1 MNNRY
6 VCNFLLTLSVIVL
19 VLNSAISVAENV
31 AKETPE
37 KKEHWADQVDSKN
50 VDIGDNVP
58 AKQSQGAEADLKQV
72 SKSIQ
77 ELKQNVITLN
87 KDLRLMEEKLLFPSS
102 TKYTIFVSVSS
113 GTFFTLESIKL
124 KLDGKLVSTQLY
136 SEKQRQAMLRG
147 GVHKLYVTNLNEGDH
162 TATLFFTG
170 LGSGGRDYKRA
181 STIEFKKGPAG
192 EYLEV
197 AISDDSVT
205 QEPVFS
211 IKQW

>member
-1 MNNRY
+1 MNNRSLY
-6 VCNFLLTLSVIVL
+6 KFLIKFPVIVL
-19 VLNSAISVAENV
+19 ALNSAISMAET
-31 AKETPE
+31 AKVDPE
-37 KKEHWADQVDSKN
+37 KKEHWTEQVDTQKADAAEVKTS
-50 VDIGDNVP
+50 
-58 AKQSQGAEADLKQV
+58 QSGSAEADLKEV

-77 ELKQNVITLN
+77 DLKQNVITLN

-124 KLDGKLVSTQLY
+124 RLDGKLVATQIY
-136 SEKQRQAMLRG
+136 SDKQRQAMLRG

-170 LGSGGRDYKRA
+170 VGSGGRDYKRA
-181 STIEFKKGPAG
+181 SNIEFKKGPAG

-205 QEPVFS
+205 QEPVFA

>member
-1 MNNRY
+1 MNNRSLY
-6 VCNFLLTLSVIVL
+6 KFLIKFPVIVL
-19 VLNSAISVAENV
+19 ALNSAISMAET
-31 AKETPE
+31 AKDPE
-37 KKEHWADQVDSKN
+37 KKEHWTDQVDTQEADAAEVKTS
-50 VDIGDNVP
+50 
-58 AKQSQGAEADLKQV
+58 QSGSAEADLKEV

-77 ELKQNVITLN
+77 DLKQNVITLN

-124 KLDGKLVSTQLY
+124 RLDGKLVATQIY
-136 SEKQRQAMLRG
+136 SDKQRQAMLRG

-170 LGSGGRDYKRA
+170 VGSGGRDYKRA
-181 STIEFKKGPAG
+181 SNIEFKKGPAG

-205 QEPVFS
+205 QEPVFA